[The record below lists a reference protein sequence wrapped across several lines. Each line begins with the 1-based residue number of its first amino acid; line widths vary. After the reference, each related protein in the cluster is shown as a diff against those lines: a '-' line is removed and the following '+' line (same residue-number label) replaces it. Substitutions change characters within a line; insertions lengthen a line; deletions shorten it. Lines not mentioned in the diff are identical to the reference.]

1 MKKLVSLLL
10 ALVMLFALTACGAK
24 TEEATAPEAAP
35 AEAADPNPP
44 AEAADG
50 AVDLSGE
57 DYYNWTM
64 STSQQ
69 ENTWY
74 SALMDEF
81 AALVE
86 ERTEGHI
93 TITVHHNNTLGSPED
108 IFNGMVTGTIDV
120 VNLGMSQAGSFP
132 VSDITQVPF
141 LCNDAYEAE
150 AVLNALYD
158 AGYMKEYTDNGY
170 QLLAFHPTDTQ
181 MICLVDDQVQS
192 ISDFAGLN
200 IRVNS
205 GSIVSAV
212 EAFGA
217 SAVSITTTEVYMAL
231 TTGVVDGAVSSPAA
245 MKAFSFQDA
254 CEYLYQVPLAI
265 GSNYLCVSDI
275 SWNALSPELQAIVK
289 GVADE
294 LQPKYMEE
302 NIKAMNEAI
311 ATFKTAY
318 NPTDEALTAMQEA
331 TGFIRDE
338 WAANLTAQ
346 GYDGEAIMAL
356 AEQTLAEYRAS

>member
-10 ALVMLFALTACGAK
+10 ALVMLFALTACGGQ
-24 TEEATAPEAAP
+24 TEEPAPAEDAAAP
-35 AEAADPNPP
+35 AAAADPNAPGE
-44 AEAADG
+44 EADPLAD
-50 AVDLSGE
+50 E

-86 ERTEGHI
+86 ERTNGHI
-93 TITVHHNNTLGSPED
+93 KITVHHNNTLGSPED

-158 AGYMKEYTDNGY
+158 AGYMTEYTDNGY

-181 MICLVDDQVQS
+181 MICLVDDKVES
-192 ISDFAGLN
+192 IADFAGLN

-231 TTGVVDGAVSSPAA
+231 STGVVDGAVSSPAA

-275 SWNALSPELQAIVK
+275 SWNALSPELQEIVK

-302 NIKAMNEAI
+302 NINAMNEAI

-318 NPTDEALTAMQEA
+318 DPTEEALAAMQDA

-338 WAANLTAQ
+338 WAANLTSQ

-356 AEQTLAEYRAS
+356 AEQTLADYRAG

>member
-1 MKKLVSLLL
+1 MKKLISLLL
-10 ALVMLFALTACGAK
+10 ALVMLFALAACGAK
-24 TEEATAPEAAP
+24 TEEPAPEAAAP
-35 AEAADPNPP
+35 AVAADPNVPGT
-44 AEAADG
+44 EADPLAD
-50 AVDLSGE
+50 E
-57 DYYNWTM
+57 DYYEWTM

-86 ERTEGHI
+86 ERTNGHI
-93 TITVHHNNTLGSPED
+93 KITVYHNNTLGSPED
-108 IFNGMVTGTIDV
+108 IYNGMVTGTIDV

-132 VSDITQVPF
+132 VNDITQVPF

-158 AGYMKEYTDNGY
+158 AGYMTEYTDNGF

-192 ISDFAGLN
+192 IADFAGLN

-265 GSNYLCVSDI
+265 GGNYLCVSDM
-275 SWNALSPELQAIVK
+275 SWNALSPELQEIVK

-318 NPTDEALTAMQEA
+318 DPTPEALAAMQESTA
-331 TGFIRDE
+331 FIRNE

-356 AEQTLAEYRAS
+356 AEQTLAEYRAG